1 MVTGWESVD
10 PEVAELLAGP
20 FLDKLWRAARRRVEA
35 NGLSLYG
42 TPLVLKGLSRDEAD
56 AVAGLLGIVR
66 PRGVLRVRLDALDIV
81 LRSSSA
87 GHGLLDVLTAVSGP
101 LVDRRALKEDVATRR
116 ATTWSELAAH
126 PVIVADPRLA
136 DWLAGLQRSGLAAR
150 LAGTQEVETLVNGAL
165 DVLARLPGNGIGLA
179 VLAAEVTG
187 DAHGL
192 DRGRPTG
199 TLVLNALGARS
210 ETSPPVTAS
219 QWRAAW
225 QAAGVVCDDLSC
237 HVLVMNLR
245 PKGTSDLVGGM
256 VADHASFG
264 EPVRLTL
271 RQVSSG
277 ELEPETPTPIFCCEN
292 PAVVA
297 AAADRLA
304 EDAATLICLEGIPS
318 TAGLVLLERLSA
330 VGCPLHYH
338 GDFDWPGLSI
348 FTTLRRRFEISPWRF
363 GAGDYE
369 AAVSEGRGGIA
380 LAGRPVESSWDPPLA
395 VAMSRAAVAVFEEQV
410 VDQLLGDL

>member
-10 PEVAELLAGP
+10 PDVAELLAGQD
-20 FLDKLWRAARRRVEA
+20 LDKLWRAARRRLEG

-42 TPLVLKGLSRDEAD
+42 TPLVLKRLSREEAN

-66 PRGVLRVRLDALDIV
+66 PRGELRVRLDALDVI

-87 GHGLLDVLTAVSGP
+87 GHGLIEVLTALGGP
-101 LVDRRALKEDVATRR
+101 LVDRQAEKEAGATRR

-126 PVIVADPRLA
+126 PVVVADPHLA
-136 DWLAGLQRSGLAAR
+136 DWLASLQRSGLAGR
-150 LAGTQEVETLVNGAL
+150 LAGAQGVETLVHGAL

-179 VLAAEVTG
+179 VLAAESTG

-192 DRGRPTG
+192 DRGRPIG
-199 TLVLNALGARS
+199 TLVLQALGARS
-210 ETSPPVTAS
+210 ETRPPVTAG

-256 VADHASFG
+256 VLDHASFG

-292 PAVVA
+292 PAIVA

-304 EDAATLICLEGIPS
+304 EDSATLICLEGIPS

-348 FTTLRRRFEISPWRF
+348 FTTLRRRFEVSPWRF
-363 GAGDYE
+363 GASDYG
-369 AAVSEGRGGIA
+369 AALAEGRGSIA

-395 VAMSRAAVAVFEEQV
+395 TAMSHAGVAVFEEQV
-410 VDQLLGDL
+410 VDRLLGDL

>member
-1 MVTGWESVD
+1 VVTGWESVD
-10 PEVAELLAGP
+10 PDVADLLSGSE
-20 FLDKLWRAARRRVEA
+20 LDKLWRAARRRLES

-42 TPLVLKGLSRDEAD
+42 TPLVLKRLSREEAD

-66 PRGVLRVRLDALDIV
+66 PRSEVRIRLDALDVI

-87 GHGLLDVLTAVSGP
+87 GHGLIEVLTALGGP
-101 LVDRRALKEDVATRR
+101 LTDRRAEKNAAATRR

-126 PVIVADPRLA
+126 PVVVADPGLE
-136 DWLAGLQRSGLAAR
+136 DWLANLRRSGLATR
-150 LAGTQEVETLVNGAL
+150 LAGAQGVEALVNGAL
-165 DVLARLPGNGIGLA
+165 DVVARLPGNGIGLA
-179 VLAAEVTG
+179 VLAAETTG

-192 DRGRPTG
+192 DRGRPIG
-199 TLVLNALGARS
+199 TLVLQALGARS
-210 ETSPPVTAS
+210 ETPPPVTAG

-245 PKGTSDLVGGM
+245 PRGAAELVGGM
-256 VADHASFG
+256 VLDHASFG

-292 PAVVA
+292 PAIVA
-297 AAADRLA
+297 AAADCLA

-348 FTTLRRRFEISPWRF
+348 FTTLRRRFEVLPWRF
-363 GAGDYE
+363 GVVDYE
-369 AAVSEGRGGIA
+369 EALDAGRGGIA

-395 VAMSRAAVAVFEEQV
+395 AAMSRAGVAVFEEQV
-410 VDQLLGDL
+410 VDRLLGDL